1 MELSDVLNDD
11 NDAFLATPLN
21 REVKIL
27 RKTSKDEDWEEG
39 TPEFIMIRAK
49 NLRDESSHLKK
60 DIKKKKADIEDLTRK
75 TIEILSK
82 DDINRLLDTKWIE
95 PLLTKLSSIPSTI
108 ISTLKDAVAALNAK
122 YEVTFAD
129 LDGEI
134 RKTEHELAGMLD
146 SLTGSD
152 TDLAALAEFKTL
164 LAGE

>member
-1 MELSDVLNDD
+1 M
-11 NDAFLATPLN
+11 
-21 REVKIL
+21 
-27 RKTSKDEDWEEG
+27 
-39 TPEFIMIRAK
+39 
-49 NLRDESSHLKK
+49 
-60 DIKKKKADIEDLTRK
+60 
-75 TIEILSK
+75 
-82 DDINRLLDTKWIE
+82 
-95 PLLTKLSSIPSTI
+95 
-108 ISTLKDAVAALNAK
+108 KDAVAALNAK